1 MRLSSSVDT
10 VSSTT
15 ATMRA
20 VGPNTASASR
30 WHRLSVPYVEGC
42 TEHVARRP
50 DTPLERAIVV
60 DQLRL
65 PAQGSLG

>member
-42 TEHVARRP
+42 TSTLRVVPIRFWSAR
-50 DTPLERAIVV
+50 
-60 DQLRL
+60 
-65 PAQGSLG
+65 